1 MKKSKTTLLA
11 AFSFVALSLSLLT
24 AGLTHATPTK
34 VSAEGTTERYFFDCR
49 WNSAFDDNNVIL
61 LQTWSEATGDLF
73 HPCTRLDENC
83 WYIDIDL
90 TPYAGCKFWNANKDN
105 PDEHYEACEW
115 DAKTGNNYCF
125 KNDKGSWWTQISTW
139 KVEGRT
145 TLDGEW
151 GSIDIPMDKMA
162 FSQDDGLQYYAD
174 VHLDAYCEFLCHSAA
189 DDYLRP
195 GTYGYG
201 ETAHDLGAYF
211 TNRDAQYPSLM
222 NTTYRVMET
231 RGNNVINCAAGD
243 FRVSIWPVMPGGHEA
258 RVEAH
263 SLEFPHRDSQMY
275 IRGTVHS
282 LGMIND
288 WDVGIALGTWNF
300 NQGNIWDLQ
309 TLRLC
314 SEDCFK
320 FYIDGYGWIGY
331 EHWDQY
337 VYDMVGFGTDDS
349 GTNIVPLYN
358 LTYSLGVYEWL
369 GQPWWG
375 QGNNYGTTWINGT
388 VASLGLDGS
397 DELCSAPLDELVGI
411 YLKPTDH
418 FTLSSSMFYHTM
430 DFTRVWDEGSWDLLV
445 NKTEQGDYDLYV
457 KTEGYYD
464 FTIVN
469 NSSLQIRRSNMEDV
483 ADGFYLRGIGGY
495 WDKEHQLKMKRLSGD
510 RYIVGPLHLSEG
522 EEIKAV
528 NFRDHV
534 THYCEIE
541 NITSENPDYLAYK
554 PEGNIKVTR
563 AGDYYLLLNLAG
575 MGLWSYHFYEQA
587 KGFAIHF
594 LNSMTCDPK
603 GQTTPDYDEGMSWNQ
618 LKTDFLTL
626 DDNAKDK
633 LFAAEANP
641 NGNEIEEMLARYDI
655 LVAGHGYEAFIKN
668 SSGVYR
674 NVAPAS
680 ASSPNVNTAILLG
693 AILASTGAASL
704 TLFFI
709 ANRKRKNRLSK

>member
-1 MKKSKTTLLA
+1 MKKSKTTIFA
-11 AFSFVALSLSLLT
+11 AFSFVALSLSLFA
-24 AGLTHATPTK
+24 AGLTHATPTETT
-34 VSAEGTTERYFFDCR
+34 AAGTTERYFFDCR

-73 HPCTRLDENC
+73 HPCIRLDENC

-90 TPYAGCKFWNANKDN
+90 TPYDGCKFWNANKDN

-125 KNDKGSWWTQISTW
+125 KNSKTSWWTQISTW

-174 VHLDAYCEFLCHSAA
+174 IHLDAYCEFLCHSAA

-211 TNRDAQYPSLM
+211 TNRDAQYPSLH
-222 NTTYRVMET
+222 NTTYRVMQT
-231 RGNNVINCAAGD
+231 RDNNVINCAAGD

-309 TLRLC
+309 NLRLC
-314 SEDCFK
+314 NEDCFK

-331 EHWDQY
+331 EHWDLY

-375 QGNNYGTTWINGT
+375 QGNNYGATWINGT

-397 DELCSAPLDELVGI
+397 DELRSAPLDGLIGI

-418 FTLSSSMFYHTM
+418 FTLSSAMFYHTM
-430 DFTRVWDEGSWDLLV
+430 DFTRVWDAESLDLLV

-464 FTIVN
+464 FSIAN
-469 NSSLQIRRSNMEDV
+469 NSSLVIRRSNMEDV

-495 WDKEHQLKMKRLSGD
+495 WDKEHQLKMRRLSGD

-522 EEIKAV
+522 DEIKAV

-534 THYCEIE
+534 AHYCEIE

-575 MGLWSYHFYEQA
+575 MNLWSYHFYEQA

-626 DDNAKDK
+626 DDDAKDK
-633 LFAAEANP
+633 LFAAKADP
-641 NGNEIEEMLARYDI
+641 NGNEIEEMLARYEI

-674 NVAPAS
+674 NIAPAS
-680 ASSPNVNTAILLG
+680 IASPNVNTAILLG
-693 AILASTGAASL
+693 AILASTGAASI